1 MKRYNKANIKNS
13 KLQIGTDF
21 EENIFLRFNDTSGV
35 VDLMV
40 GSKDTL
46 KGLQASIEKYL
57 EAAEI
62 ESENKVVH

>member
-1 MKRYNKANIKNS
+1 MKRYNKTNIKNS

-35 VDLMV
+35 VDLLV
-40 GSKDTL
+40 GSKDAL
-46 KGLQASIEKYL
+46 LGLQSSIEKYL

-62 ESENKVVH
+62 ELENKVVH